1 MRLLITRPP
10 YENDA
15 LAQILS
21 DLGHDILKEPL
32 LSIAYLPQTKI
43 ETENPQ
49 AIIVTSANGARA
61 FATHVEADR
70 FKHTPVFTVG
80 QATADAL
87 DQFNV
92 VHVGDNGVAALDKS
106 IRSQLEPDAGPLL
119 YVRGVH
125 VAGNLSDDLAGSGYK
140 VDQAILYEM
149 IEKENFSSPTVKA
162 FQDAVIEGVLLFSPR
177 TAEVFSKLVRKA
189 NLVEDMAGVTFYCL
203 SRNVSDSIELGAN
216 PARNQITIAKTPT
229 LKSLISLVK
238 TQ

>member
-10 YENDA
+10 HENDA

-21 DLGHDILKEPL
+21 DLGHDILQEPL
-32 LSIAYLPQTKI
+32 LSTTYLPQTKI

-70 FKHTPVFTVG
+70 FKNTPVFAVG

-92 VHVGDNGVAALDKS
+92 VHVGDHGVAAVEKA
-106 IRSQLEPDAGPLL
+106 IRRQLEPDAGPLL

-125 VAGNLSDDLAGSGYK
+125 VAGNLADDLAGFGYK
-140 VDQAILYEM
+140 VDQVILYEM
-149 IEKENFSSPTVKA
+149 IEKENFSSPTIKA
-162 FQDAVIEGVLLFSPR
+162 FQDATIEGVLLFSPR

-216 PARNQITIAKTPT
+216 PARNQIIIAKTPT